1 MHRVVNKKLLFPYK
15 VFPIPKKV
23 NVNKETNTSI
33 LCTHN
38 KLNCPIICKRQPCI
52 SIVKSELLKI
62 QLER

>member
-23 NVNKETNTSI
+23 NAIKHTNTSI
-33 LCTHN
+33 ICTDN
-38 KLNCPIICKRQPCI
+38 KLMCPATCKKQPCI